1 MKLRSWILGPVALA
15 CASAPVFGQQA
26 PSFSKDVR
34 PFLARYCL
42 ECHNAKTFKAG
53 LDLETYKSLQEGS
66 DRGPAVVA
74 GKPEESPLVVL
85 TEGKKEPKM
94 PPKKAQRHPRP
105 EEVKV

>member
-1 MKLRSWILGPVALA
+1 MSIHFWASLPAALVVTASSAVA
-15 CASAPVFGQQA
+15 QQA

-34 PFLARYCL
+34 PFLAKYCL

-74 GKPEESPLVVL
+74 GKPDDSPLVVL
-85 TEGKKEPKM
+85 AEGKKEPKM

-105 EEVKV
+105 EEV